1 MNRDT
6 HRQPASKNHSDW
18 VINRRLFLKVG
29 LPAAASMLAPV
40 SALGSALF
48 ANSDQANAQ
57 ATHKAS
63 TTGTLHPSG
72 ASHTRSGT
80 GARQPVLR
88 FGLVTDSHY
97 ADIDTRGTR
106 YYRESISKM
115 AECTGRLNREQVDF
129 IMHLGDFKN
138 GAPDNNLEHL
148 ALFESVY
155 ATFRGPR
162 YHVLGN
168 HDMDRLSKPLVQS
181 VITNSGI
188 ARSRTWYSFVHSG
201 VRLVVLDANF
211 RTDATPYDSGNFDWT
226 DTFIPDNQLQWLSE
240 ELRASAEPV
249 IVFVHQLLDGDGQ
262 AHDVKNAAEVRQ
274 VLGSDGRVLA
284 VFQGHQH
291 SGQYNRID
299 GIHYVTLQAMVEGSG
314 PANNAYSL
322 AEVFDDGSIELTGF
336 RRHTNLELHASG
348 G

>member
-1 MNRDT
+1 MR
-6 HRQPASKNHSDW
+6 
-18 VINRRLFLKVG
+18 
-29 LPAAASMLAPV
+29 
-40 SALGSALF
+40 
-48 ANSDQANAQ
+48 
-57 ATHKAS
+57 
-63 TTGTLHPSG
+63 
-72 ASHTRSGT
+72 
-80 GARQPVLR
+80 PVLR

-106 YYRESISKM
+106 HYRESISKM

-138 GAPDNNLEHL
+138 GAPENNLDHL

-188 ARSRTWYSFVHSG
+188 ASSRTWYSFVHSG

-211 RTDATPYDSGNFDWT
+211 RTDGTAYDSGNFDWT
-226 DTFIPDNQLQWLSE
+226 DTFIPEHQLQWLSD
-240 ELRASAEPV
+240 ELRGSEEPV

-262 AHDVKNAAEVRQ
+262 SHDVKNASEVRQ

-291 SGQYNRID
+291 NGQYRQID

-314 PANNAYSL
+314 PANNAYSMV
-322 AEVFDDGSIELTGF
+322 EVFDDGSVELTGF
-336 RRHTNLELHASG
+336 RRQTNHALQTSG